1 MVVIYLNNYFLLNL
15 YYLYTLK
22 IQTTVLQNINL
33 ELEKIILKN
42 GWGFD
47 WFEYTKLESY
57 EKHITVKTFSY
68 PYHTIFS
75 TNLCKSLPEIPVTTV
90 VWIFNVYR

>member
-33 ELEKIILKN
+33 ELEKIIWEH
-42 GWGFD
+42 GWGFN
-47 WFEYTKLESY
+47 WFEYAKLES
-57 EKHITVKTFSY
+57 
-68 PYHTIFS
+68 
-75 TNLCKSLPEIPVTTV
+75 
-90 VWIFNVYR
+90 